1 MKKIVVVGS
10 SNLDMIV
17 RAYKLPRPGETI
29 IGGEF
34 LTAHGGK
41 GANQAVA
48 AARAGGDVAFVS
60 AVGGDTFE
68 EELIAGYILDAI
80 NTQFVFKESD
90 AATGVAM
97 IAVAADGENS
107 IIVAPGANA
116 LLSPSHLPE
125 IAGVIDNAALVVL
138 QLEIPIETV
147 EAVAD
152 YASVRSIPVI
162 LNPAPALSLSDSLFP
177 HVTYIT
183 PNETEAKMLTGISVK
198 DEASAAV
205 HSKKRRNYCHAPTLR
220 KDRYE
225 EKRSVESQTRLHDRL
240 VPTWRYYHDLHRGYP
255 IPFGKENLDLSATVN
270 LPRSIGVAKVILDD
284 LNIEGV
290 IVASEM
296 EQRSKWFYDALT
308 AILPD
313 VPLKKISHAE
323 FKEMGKKEENIMFV
337 RTGEVTPF
345 AKIMLVSDVIF

>member
-10 SNLDMIV
+10 SNLDMII
-17 RAYKLPRPGETI
+17 RAQKLPRPGETI

-60 AVGGDTFE
+60 AVGGDTFG

-80 NTQFVFKESD
+80 STQFVFKESD

-97 IAVAADGENS
+97 IAVAANGENS

-125 IAGVIDNAALVVL
+125 IAGVIDNAALVLL

-152 YASVRSIPVI
+152 YAFTRSIPVI
-162 LNPAPALSLSDSLFP
+162 LNPAPALSLSDSLLS
-177 HVTYIT
+177 HVTCIT
-183 PNETEAKMLTGISVK
+183 PNETEAKMLTGISVN
-198 DEASAAV
+198 DEASAARAGEWF
-205 HSKKRRNYCHAPTLR
+205 HSMGVKTVIITMGSRGAFLHSENESTLIPSFAVKPVDTTAAGDAFNGAFAVALAEGMPLQDAVRFGNAAAAISIMTLGAQPSIPKRAIINAML
-220 KDRYE
+220 
-225 EKRSVESQTRLHDRL
+225 
-240 VPTWRYYHDLHRGYP
+240 
-255 IPFGKENLDLSATVN
+255 
-270 LPRSIGVAKVILDD
+270 
-284 LNIEGV
+284 
-290 IVASEM
+290 
-296 EQRSKWFYDALT
+296 QR
-308 AILPD
+308 
-313 VPLKKISHAE
+313 
-323 FKEMGKKEENIMFV
+323 
-337 RTGEVTPF
+337 
-345 AKIMLVSDVIF
+345 